1 MGAGGGPQSPRARGA
16 GRARIARIHDHCGDT
31 RSLFLDVA
39 GGGRLEFI
47 PGHFISISIP
57 LGDETRTR
65 PYSIASSPADPG
77 PFEICFN
84 RVPGGRGVAWLFER
98 AVGDVLNFTGP
109 FGTFTLDRPPDAELI
124 FVAEGSA
131 IAPIRPMIA
140 RAISAA
146 APRKMHLLYGAD
158 RDEHI
163 LYRADLDGF
172 ARRAANNFAFETIV
186 EPAARLYDRLA
197 EEVERRWIKADGDR
211 TRHFYLCGVGKG
223 VIRLRDLLRGAG
235 YERRAVHY
243 EQW

>member
-1 MGAGGGPQSPRARGA
+1 MGAGGETRRARGA
-16 GRARIARIHDHCGDT
+16 GRARIVRIHDHCADT
-31 RSLFLDVA
+31 RSLFLDMV
-39 GGGRLEFI
+39 GGGRLKFI

-84 RVPGGRGVAWLFER
+84 RVAGGRGVAWLFARTIGE
-98 AVGDVLNFTGP
+98 VLDFTGP
-109 FGTFTLDRPPDAELI
+109 FGTFTLDRPPDAEVV
-124 FVAEGSA
+124 FVAEGTA
-131 IAPIRPMIA
+131 IAPIRPMLGRA
-140 RAISAA
+140 VSSGASRAI
-146 APRKMHLLYGAD
+146 HLLYGAD
-158 RDEHI
+158 RDEHL
-163 LYRADLDGF
+163 LYRTALDGL
-172 ARRAANNFAFETIV
+172 ARNELNFTLETMV
-186 EPAARLYDRLA
+186 APPERLYDLLA
-197 EEVERRWIKADGDR
+197 DQVERRWIKADSDR